1 MAENSAIAN
10 IGEALIALLREHLG
24 RPRNE
29 VALASPE
36 SVDDG
41 DRLRLTLY
49 LYRVA
54 QNADLKNA
62 RRSVADDD
70 LRDPPLALDLYY
82 LLTAHPA
89 GGSDD
94 QTGRSMDQHQVL
106 GHAMQVLHDHAVL
119 RGSALDESLANR
131 GEEVRVTMNPTDQ
144 SSFDQLLSV
153 WNTFRDQPYQP
164 SVSYLVSPVLI
175 ESTETRPAGRVL
187 ERRDQYQGSVDRE

>member
-1 MAENSAIAN
+1 MAENSAIADVGESL
-10 IGEALIALLREHLG
+10 IGLLREHLG

-36 SVDDG
+36 SVGDG

-62 RRSVADDD
+62 RRSVAEDDF
-70 LRDPPLALDLYY
+70 RDPPLALDLYY

-89 GGSDD
+89 GGGDD
-94 QTGRSMDQHQVL
+94 PTGRSMDQHQVL
-106 GHAMQVLHDHAVL
+106 GHAMQVFHDHAVL
-119 RGSALDESLANR
+119 RGSALDESLATR
-131 GEEVRVTMNPTDQ
+131 DEEVRITMNPTDQ
-144 SSFDQLLSV
+144 GSFDQLLSM
-153 WNTFRDQPYQP
+153 WGTFQDRPYQP

-187 ERRDQYQGSVDRE
+187 ERRDRHYGSVDRE